1 MAADAFLPL
10 TDVATDL
17 VALVHAQGQRL
28 RRIGESAAARRPA
41 PGQWSRKEILGHLID
56 SAANNHQRFVRLQ
69 LQGSL
74 ELPGYE
80 QDGWVRVSHYQDR
93 PWADLVAF
101 WETYNRNLAEIV
113 RRLDPACLRHTWRD
127 PKGQVLDLEFIV
139 RDYVVHMRHHLDQ
152 IAAFDAPPS
161 PKS

>member
-1 MAADAFLPL
+1 MAV
-10 TDVATDL
+10 DVGRSLRDLALELATL
-17 VALVHAQGQRL
+17 VGGVAERL
-28 RRIGESAAARRPA
+28 RRVDEAAASRKPA
-41 PGQWSRKEILGHLID
+41 PGKWSRKEILGHLID

-69 LQGSL
+69 LQGTL

-113 RRLDPACLRHTWRD
+113 RRFDPASLRHTWSD
-127 PKGQVLDLEFIV
+127 PSGRVLDLEFIA

-152 IAAFDAPPS
+152 IAAFDGPPAPTA
-161 PKS
+161 